1 MSRARL
7 EITYE
12 KTREGV
18 GPAYDYLMRTTV
30 NTVVTRPASIY
41 KALVVHK
48 GDKLADEF
56 LHRVGTRDD
65 IVVTPLEDLPELVNR
80 FSADSLT
87 AISGLV
93 NGDIIKIAANN
104 LPVIWTRFF
113 SQVSEVQAVV
123 IDDTDP
129 YDVVVDAPGFPAFAR
144 LLAFSVERASVTIH
158 TADDGVANRDYTGLT
173 GTDFITTDHAD
184 GWTNFEDANNKYE
197 SLRTE
202 AQSLVDAMNADN
214 FSGVDQERYE

>member
-1 MSRARL
+1 MGYARL

-12 KTREGV
+12 KSREGA
-18 GPAYDYLMRTTV
+18 GPLYEYLMRTTV
-30 NTVVTRPASIY
+30 NTVVTTPSSIY
-41 KALVVHK
+41 AALVVHK
-48 GDKLADEF
+48 GDKIADEF

-158 TADDGVANRDYTGLT
+158 TADDGVANRDYMGLT

>member
-1 MSRARL
+1 
-7 EITYE
+7 
-12 KTREGV
+12 
-18 GPAYDYLMRTTV
+18 MRTTV

>member
-1 MSRARL
+1 MGYARL

-12 KTREGV
+12 KSREGA
-18 GPAYDYLMRTTV
+18 GPLYEYLMRTTV
-30 NTVVTRPASIY
+30 NTVVTTPSSIY
-41 KALVVHK
+41 AALVVHK
-48 GDKLADEF
+48 GDKIADEF